1 MNEPINIKP
10 SIYEF
15 QGTGLCEQSR
25 PGAGLHTVLT
35 VRLGRLNRQPSS
47 YEHTNYEVGLRNVL
61 YSKDTQVIHRSH
73 LCPRKPVGIL
83 LNQGPVYTELATKI
97 M

>member
-25 PGAGLHTVLT
+25 PGAGLHIVLT

-73 LCPRKPVGIL
+73 LCPRKLVGIFIKSGTSL
-83 LNQGPVYTELATKI
+83 Y
-97 M
+97 